1 MNLLGH
7 TVVRRL
13 PLGGMTE
20 IYIVL
25 DEQRN
30 RLVIRR
36 MREEFAHQRRW
47 RKAFERGAKILASL
61 DHPHIVKLLSHG
73 VDEGVPFMV
82 LEYVDAENL
91 RTLLLARKDLLTTH
105 LLHLLRQLASTLYY
119 VHSMGFLHVDF
130 KPENILVSAEAHVTL
145 IDFDLSVRKR
155 QRQTRV
161 KEVDGTPFYL
171 PPEALLHHRL
181 DERAD
186 IYALGVTAYEMVTFH
201 KPFRG
206 ETLREAHAAQ
216 TAAGVEPAPL
226 ALDSAK
232 LPRALEALILKCLAK
247 DPADRYPSMSLV
259 LKALDNL
266 V

>member
-1 MNLLGH
+1 MNVLGY

-13 PLGGMTE
+13 HLGGMTD

-25 DEQRN
+25 NERQE
-30 RLVIRR
+30 RLLIRR
-36 MREEFAHQRRW
+36 MREEYAHQRRW
-47 RKAFERGAKILASL
+47 RRAFERGAEILRTL
-61 DHPHIVKLLSHG
+61 EHPHIVRLLSHG
-73 VDEGVPFMV
+73 VDQNVPYMV
-82 LEYVDAENL
+82 MEYVEAENL
-91 RTLLLARKDLLTTH
+91 RTLLLARHELLTTH
-105 LLHLLRQLASTLYY
+105 LLHLLRQLASALYY
-119 VHSMGFLHVDF
+119 VHSMGYLHVDF
-130 KPENILVSAEAHVTL
+130 KPENILISPAAHATL
-145 IDFDLSVRKR
+145 IDFDLAVRKR

-171 PPEALLHHRL
+171 PPEALLRHRL

-186 IYALGVTAYEMVTFH
+186 IYAFGVTAYEMVNYH

-216 TAAGVEPAPL
+216 TTVGVEPAPL
-226 ALDSAK
+226 LLDTTK
-232 LPRALEALILKCLAK
+232 LPHALEALILKCLAK